1 MPAAPEATA
10 CAERLSALAEDGR
23 FSDRSDDLKSLAEDL
38 GKDES
43 DAWVSVDLFAA
54 FPLESTVRLEH
65 DNWTERALG
74 MLTGV
79 AVFLPVGWT
88 WWSFREA
95 SDAYQVMLDADGV
108 EDGTTFLE
116 LWATGFEDTLS
127 HWHQLVPMALISTL
141 LIIGAI
147 AALVA
152 HRVAAGVNI
161 RREDDARRAA
171 QTELVSAL
179 TAASIILNA
188 KRADHPQRIEEVL
201 QRSVD
206 KLASAHRAVRKTL
219 VEVDKAT
226 RGASEG
232 LSSVSENLREAAG
245 EVSELV
251 VTATRASEATA
262 VAADQARQ
270 ASVEGTAAI
279 STVVQQSLEGLSDV
293 NAQAVAA
300 VTESLQ
306 LGHESVSTVLREG
319 VSTISDATRESGT
332 AIAASVSS
340 AEAGFRDTTSLAIRS
355 ATDDLRSVIGTMG
368 SSANKT
374 SDAAVTL
381 ASEVNKIGEYQ
392 LRSQQELSDVAAQ
405 ITAAIEQLDQALTRQ
420 EGALQGQVSELSAA
434 RDAAERMLRRLSMGA
449 EPVGGR

>member
-10 CAERLSALAEDGR
+10 CAERLMSLAEDVR
-23 FSDRSDDLKSLAEDL
+23 FADRSDDLRSLAEDL
-38 GKDES
+38 DREES
-43 DAWVSVDLFAA
+43 DAWVAVDLFAA
-54 FPLESTVRLEH
+54 FPLDSTVRLEH
-65 DNWTERALG
+65 DNWTERSLG

-95 SDAYQVMLDADGV
+95 SSAYQDMLDAGQV

-116 LWATGFEDTLS
+116 LWATGFENTLG

-152 HRVAAGVNI
+152 HRVAAGVNV

-171 QTELVSAL
+171 QTQLVSAL
-179 TAASIILNA
+179 TGASIVLNA

-226 RGASEG
+226 RGATEG
-232 LSSVSENLREAAG
+232 LSSVSENLRDAAG
-245 EVSELV
+245 EVSDLV

-262 VAADQARQ
+262 VAADQTRQ
-270 ASVEGTAAI
+270 ASLEGTAAI
-279 STVVQQSLEGLSDV
+279 TTVVQQSLEGLSDV

-300 VTESLQ
+300 VTDSVQ
-306 LGHESVSTVLREG
+306 QGHASVTVALREG
-319 VSTISDATRESGT
+319 VTTISDASRESAT
-332 AIAASVSS
+332 VIAASVSS
-340 AEAGFRDTTSLAIRS
+340 AEAGFRDTTSLAIRN
-355 ATDDLRSVIGTMG
+355 AADDLQSVIGTMG
-368 SSANKT
+368 SSATKT
-374 SDAAVTL
+374 SDAAVSL
-381 ASEVNKIGEYQ
+381 ASEVSKIGESQ
-392 LRSQQELSDVAAQ
+392 LRGQQDLADVAMQ
-405 ITAAIEQLDQALTRQ
+405 ITAAVEQLDLALTRQ

-434 RDAAERMLRRLSMGA
+434 RDAAERMLRRLSIVA